1 MTRSTR
7 SRPATP
13 VAFGT
18 GRGWPATVFVIAA
31 GTLGLIYGAFSY
43 TRETHH
49 AKVGPVEVSVQEKQT
64 VNIPVWGSVGA
75 IAAGT
80 LLLLVGRKR

>member
-1 MTRSTR
+1 M
-7 SRPATP
+7 
-13 VAFGT
+13 
-18 GRGWPATVFVIAA
+18 RGLKIAAIVLIAA
-31 GTLGLIYGAFSY
+31 GTLGLIYGAFTY

-49 AKVGPVEVSVQEKQT
+49 AKLGPVDVSVQEKQT

-80 LLLLVGRKR
+80 LLLLVGRKEVNIGP